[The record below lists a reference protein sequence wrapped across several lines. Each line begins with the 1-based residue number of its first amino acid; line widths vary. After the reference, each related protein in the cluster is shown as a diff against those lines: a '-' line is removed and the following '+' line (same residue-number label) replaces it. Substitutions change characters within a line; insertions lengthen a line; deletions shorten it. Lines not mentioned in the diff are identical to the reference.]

1 MERDQNELQFLGF
14 LGVYRETSK
23 IILKWRKIF
32 AQITLA
38 LILPLCVIFL
48 AHSFNIFDH
57 EITRNDVW
65 VDDPKYR
72 NLSRKLKKEW
82 VAFWLV
88 RLGYFILHFIF
99 SLHFIFIFISSL
111 HSTSAV
117 VSTVACVYA
126 AKQVTFKK
134 IMSVVP
140 RVWKRLMVTFF
151 WSFGIF
157 FVYNAVAVGLLIAW
171 LVIVRKYSVGP
182 ALGIAVAV
190 ILLILYVIGFVYIT
204 MIWQLASVIS
214 VLEDA
219 YGRKAM
225 VKSKRLIKGK
235 MGLSIWCFL
244 GVLVCAMLV
253 QALFECF
260 VVLNF
265 VPTGIKIGVGL
276 ICLLLLLMV
285 VLFDLVAQT
294 VIYFVCKSYHH
305 ENIDNSSLPDH
316 LEVNLGDCP
325 TEGQKPVLLEQLH
338 A

>member
-1 MERDQNELQFLGF
+1 MDRDQNELQFLGF

-38 LILPLCVIFL
+38 LILPLCVTFL
-48 AHSFNIFDH
+48 AHSLVAQLLSYKILDH

-65 VDDPKYR
+65 VDDPMYR

-88 RLGYFILHFIF
+88 RLGYFIFIFIF
-99 SLHFIFIFISSL
+99 SLL
-111 HSTSAV
+111 STSAV

-157 FVYNAVAVGLLIAW
+157 FMYNVVAVGLLIAW
-171 LVIVRKYSVGP
+171 LLIVRQYSVGP

-190 ILLILYVIGFVYIT
+190 ILFILYVIGFVYIT

-260 VVLNF
+260 VVLDF
-265 VPTGIKIGVGL
+265 VPIGIKIGVGL

-285 VLFDLVAQT
+285 VLFDLVVQT
-294 VIYFVCKSYHH
+294 VIYFVCKSYHR

-325 TEGQKPVLLEQLH
+325 TEGQKPVQLEQLH

>member
-1 MERDQNELQFLGF
+1 MERDQNELQSLGF

-23 IILKWRKIF
+23 IIRKWRKIF

-38 LILPLCVIFL
+38 FILPLCVTFL
-48 AHSFNIFDH
+48 AHSLVSQLLSFKIVDH

-72 NLSRKLKKEW
+72 DLSRKLKKEW

-88 RLGYFILHFIF
+88 SLGY
-99 SLHFIFIFISSL
+99 FIFIFIFIFSL
-111 HSTSAV
+111 LSISAV
-117 VSTVACVYA
+117 VSTVACIYS

-151 WSFGIF
+151 WSFAIF
-157 FVYNAVAVGLLIAW
+157 FVYNVVAAGLLIVW
-171 LVIVRKYSVGP
+171 LVIVRRFSVGP
-182 ALGIAVAV
+182 ALGITVAV
-190 ILLILYVIGFVYIT
+190 IVLILFVIGFVYIT

-214 VLEDA
+214 VLEDV

-225 VKSKRLIKGK
+225 VKSKRLMKGK
-235 MGLSIWCFL
+235 MGLSVWCFL
-244 GVLVCAMLV
+244 GVLVCAVLV

-260 VVLNF
+260 VVLDL
-265 VPTGIKIGVGL
+265 VPIAIKIGVGL
-276 ICLLLLLMV
+276 ICLLLLSMV
-285 VLFDLVAQT
+285 VLFDLVVQT

-325 TEGQKPVLLEQLH
+325 TECQNPVQLEQLH
-338 A
+338 V

>member
-1 MERDQNELQFLGF
+1 MERYQHELQSLGF

-23 IILKWRKIF
+23 IIRKWRKIF

-38 LILPLCVIFL
+38 LILPLCVTFL
-48 AHSFNIFDH
+48 AHSLVSQLLSFKIVDH

-88 RLGYFILHFIF
+88 
-99 SLHFIFIFISSL
+99 
-111 HSTSAV
+111 
-117 VSTVACVYA
+117 
-126 AKQVTFKK
+126 TFKK

-151 WSFGIF
+151 WSFAIF
-157 FVYNAVAVGLLIAW
+157 FVYNVVAVGLLIVW
-171 LVIVRKYSVGP
+171 LVIVRRFSVGS
-182 ALGIAVAV
+182 ALGITVAV
-190 ILLILYVIGFVYIT
+190 IVLILFVIGFVYIT

-214 VLEDA
+214 VLEDV

-225 VKSKRLIKGK
+225 VKSKRLMMGK
-235 MGLSIWCFL
+235 MGLWVWCFL
-244 GVLVCAMLV
+244 GVLVCAVLV

-260 VVLNF
+260 VVLDL
-265 VPTGIKIGVGL
+265 VPIAIKIGVGL
-276 ICLLLLLMV
+276 ICLLLLSMV
-285 VLFDLVAQT
+285 VLFGLVVQT

-325 TEGQKPVLLEQLH
+325 TEGQNPVQLEQLH

>member
-1 MERDQNELQFLGF
+1 MDRDQNELQFLGF

-32 AQITLA
+32 AQITLT
-38 LILPLCVIFL
+38 LILPLCVTFL
-48 AHSFNIFDH
+48 AHSLVSQLLSYKILDH
-57 EITRNDVW
+57 EITRDDTW
-65 VDDPKYR
+65 ADDPKYR
-72 NLSRKLKKEW
+72 NLSRTLEKEW
-82 VAFWLV
+82 IAFWLV
-88 RLGYFILHFIF
+88 RFGY
-99 SLHFIFIFISSL
+99 FIFIFIFSL
-111 HSTSAV
+111 LSTSAV

-157 FVYNAVAVGLLIAW
+157 FVYNVVAVGLLIAW
-171 LVIVRKYSVGP
+171 LLILRQYSVGP

-225 VKSKRLIKGK
+225 VKSKRLMKGK

-244 GVLVCAMLV
+244 GVLVCAVLV

-265 VPTGIKIGVGL
+265 VPIGIKIGAGL

-294 VIYFVCKSYHH
+294 VIYFVCKSYHR

-325 TEGQKPVLLEQLH
+325 TEGQKPIQLEQLH